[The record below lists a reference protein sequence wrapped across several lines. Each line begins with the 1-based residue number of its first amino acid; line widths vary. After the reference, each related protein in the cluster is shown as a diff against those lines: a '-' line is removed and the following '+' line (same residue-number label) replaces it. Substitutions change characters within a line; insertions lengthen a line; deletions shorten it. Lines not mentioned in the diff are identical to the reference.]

1 MNQNFKHLI
10 SLHWKKKIES
20 KFQVFDKFTLG
31 EKKLNQVFKYL
42 INLHWKKKSMK
53 MTDSNIFDLNELPT
67 RFMESLSLVE
77 KANAY
82 LKAIYSEFNFT
93 YVNTEKIDE
102 KITENKLIEMLNKH
116 KFITIKVMQILKEK
130 NHEKYAN
137 MVICIEKKCLVIESI
152 KIVTIKS
159 ILKQIK
165 SFVINSFSNVPEITL
180 NPNDI
185 TAQEEINNFYSSFK
199 SQIKNNNFMTYTIE
213 PVISYLIR
221 RHFCPTNYFDDPSF
235 FKFNLCP
242 NAKIIKRNELF
253 NLIDD
258 LLIKEIEKDKNECY
272 QKYEFKSN
280 EFVRL
285 RELYSNNSVIYYLV
299 LHIKT
304 LYIFAMKTVYISIS
318 NSKSYQHEKEF
329 CLQNSNRYFVRCFGF
344 VKNKQKIEGF
354 IYEYMS
360 NGSLLNFI
368 KFNNNKISN
377 FFSWTSLIRIFGG
390 IMFINHNN
398 YVHRDL
404 KPGNILID
412 HDFKCYISDYETI
425 KKIDSN
431 SAEMTFD
438 FGSKGYSSPEQ
449 MNGGNV
455 SFQTDIFS
463 FGLIM
468 FYLFEKKDMIRL
480 DSNFECDFI
489 DIIEN
494 ENIPVMINMP
504 PDLQNLCKKC
514 IKYKPDDR
522 PSLGEIK
529 LILNKIIKS
538 LYFLDQFFLDDSN
551 EEEVQTKKNSKFDI
565 EQYKDEIGEYFY
577 ENFLFLNSD
586 DLEEQIKI
594 YSDLLKSIF
603 ADDSYSNVLY
613 NLGKM
618 NLNVQKDYL
627 KARKYYKKAV
637 KLKNSNAMTS
647 LGYMY
652 YEGIGCKKSDEKA
665 CELFKKSAKQNN
677 KVGQFNYG
685 TICFEGKGVEKNIKK
700 AIKYFERSAK
710 QGYSFAMVSLGYIYR
725 NGLDG
730 NNIDI
735 NFAIKYF
742 KESANL
748 NNSFAQNNLG
758 EIYYE
763 NKYVPFDYRLA
774 KKYFKLAA
782 KQKNSD
788 AFYNL
793 GNFYYEGKNG
803 KKKYSK
809 ALEFF
814 KLAANDNHSNAL
826 FKLGKFYYD
835 GEIVEKDYHQAKI
848 YLEKASFLKNAD
860 ALFLLGEI
868 YLKGLGVEINYIR
881 AIEYFLLSANQNK
894 TLSFFYVANMYEKGL
909 GVEQDLNKA
918 IYYYSKC
925 AEKQETETIF
935 EFTEGYKQKTEFNH
949 YYYLACNILGLIYIT
964 ENEYINNELAV
975 KYIAE
980 AGLNEYAFGQNSYGL
995 YLKYYTASDSKRI
1008 IHFLKKAAENQLGLA
1023 EFNIGAIY
1031 EREGK
1036 YESAHKHYLK
1046 SLKHENGK
1054 FFFHNQKIKDER
1066 LGMSELFINSFTYLK
1081 MIQKI
1086 IINNEL
1092 NANRHLVFEYIIK
1105 VIFRPVFM
1113 LLLRIE
1119 SESYQ
1124 FNFMHDHKNSNLIDF
1139 FTKFPLFD
1147 ILDDSIKDQS
1157 WISLKTQSLLKAEQV
1172 IIYDLESEKEKLERN
1187 GFINEKEV
1195 MKKRKSDFLYYNIDQ
1210 EINKTFEEMDKKHK
1224 FSYDHICEGN
1234 WKVFTIVSKES
1245 HNQKSFRY
1253 PIDLVQII
1261 YDLIVGNGIDNYI
1274 SKMEKVLF
1282 SPPYKILFGR
1292 IPIKSRNKKECIS
1305 NINSYFYDG
1314 FGLQ

>member
-1 MNQNFKHLI
+1 
-10 SLHWKKKIES
+10 
-20 KFQVFDKFTLG
+20 
-31 EKKLNQVFKYL
+31 
-42 INLHWKKKSMK
+42 MK
-53 MTDSNIFDLNELPT
+53 MTDSKIFSLNELPKK
-67 RFMESLSLVE
+67 FKESLSLVE
-77 KANAY
+77 KTSAF
-82 LKAIYSEFNFT
+82 LRAIYSEFNFR
-93 YVNTEKIDE
+93 YINTEKIDE
-102 KITENKLIEMLNKH
+102 KIAENKLIELLNQH
-116 KFITIKVMQILKEK
+116 KFITIKVMHVSKGK

-152 KIVTIKS
+152 KTVTIKS
-159 ILKQIK
+159 ILKQTK
-165 SFVINSFSNVPEITL
+165 SFVINSFSNVPEIIL

-185 TAQEEINNFYSSFK
+185 TAQEEIMNFYSSFK
-199 SQIKNNNFMTYTIE
+199 SQIKNNKFITYTIE
-213 PVISYLIR
+213 PVVSYLIR

-235 FKFNLCP
+235 FEFNSSP
-242 NAKIIKRNELF
+242 NVKIIKRSELF
-253 NLIDD
+253 NLSDD
-258 LLIKEIEKDKNECY
+258 LLIKEMEKDKNECY
-272 QKYEFKSN
+272 QKYEFQSN

-299 LHIKT
+299 FHIKT
-304 LYIFAMKTVYISIS
+304 LYIFAMKTVHISIS
-318 NSKSYQHEKEF
+318 NSKSYLHEKEF
-329 CLQNSNRYFVRCFGF
+329 CLQSSSRYFVRCFGL

-360 NGSLLNFI
+360 NGSLLSFM
-368 KFNNNKISN
+368 KLNNNKISN
-377 FFSWTSLIRIFGG
+377 FFSWVSLIRVFGG
-390 IMFINHNN
+390 IMFLNHNN

-412 HDFKCYISDYETI
+412 HDFKCHISDYETI
-425 KKIDSN
+425 KKIYSDST
-431 SAEMTFD
+431 EMTFD

-468 FYLFEKKDMIRL
+468 FYLFEKRDMIRL
-480 DSNFECDFI
+480 DSNYEHDFI

-494 ENIPVMINMP
+494 ENLPVMIKMP

-538 LYFLDQFFLDDSN
+538 LYFLDQFFL
-551 EEEVQTKKNSKFDI
+551 EEEVQIQKNSKFACIDM

-577 ENFLFLNSD
+577 ENFLFLNSN

-594 YSDLLKSIF
+594 YSDFIKCIY
-603 ADDSYSNVLY
+603 ADDSNILY

-627 KARKYYKKAV
+627 KAKKYYKKAV
-637 KLKNSNAMTS
+637 KLNNSNAMTS

-665 CELFKKSAKQNN
+665 CELFKKAAKQNN
-677 KVGQFNYG
+677 KIGQFNYG

-735 NFAIKYF
+735 NLAIKYF

-763 NKYVPFDYRLA
+763 NKYVPFDHRLA
-774 KKYFKLAA
+774 KKYFKLAT

-793 GNFYYEGKNG
+793 ANFYYEGKNG

-809 ALEFF
+809 ALELF
-814 KLAANDNHSNAL
+814 KLAADDNHSNAL

-860 ALFLLGEI
+860 ALFLLGDI

-964 ENEYINNELAV
+964 EEEYINAELAA

-995 YLKYYTASDSKRI
+995 YLKYYTTSDDI
-1008 IHFLKKAAENQLGLA
+1008 Q
-1023 EFNIGAIY
+1023 
-1031 EREGK
+1031 
-1036 YESAHKHYLK
+1036 
-1046 SLKHENGK
+1046 
-1054 FFFHNQKIKDER
+1054 D
-1066 LGMSELFINSFTYLK
+1066 NSF
-1081 MIQKI
+1081 
-1086 IINNEL
+1086 
-1092 NANRHLVFEYIIK
+1092 
-1105 VIFRPVFM
+1105 
-1113 LLLRIE
+1113 
-1119 SESYQ
+1119 
-1124 FNFMHDHKNSNLIDF
+1124 
-1139 FTKFPLFD
+1139 
-1147 ILDDSIKDQS
+1147 
-1157 WISLKTQSLLKAEQV
+1157 
-1172 IIYDLESEKEKLERN
+1172 LE
-1187 GFINEKEV
+1187 
-1195 MKKRKSDFLYYNIDQ
+1195 KS
-1210 EINKTFEEMDKKHK
+1210 
-1224 FSYDHICEGN
+1224 S
-1234 WKVFTIVSKES
+1234 
-1245 HNQKSFRY
+1245 
-1253 PIDLVQII
+1253 
-1261 YDLIVGNGIDNYI
+1261 
-1274 SKMEKVLF
+1274 
-1282 SPPYKILFGR
+1282 
-1292 IPIKSRNKKECIS
+1292 
-1305 NINSYFYDG
+1305 
-1314 FGLQ
+1314 